1 MGGGGIAPAQRFV
14 ANRVGD
20 RPPNDPLATRE
31 NQLVP
36 SSLNELAAALVAID
50 SVNPAL
56 VPGGAGERQIASF
69 VADWCAKQ
77 GLDVE
82 ILGTERPSVVATK
95 RGSGGGRSL
104 LLNGH
109 LDTVGVSGMEAP
121 FNPRVEDGRLYGRGA
136 YDMKGA
142 LAAMLLAATE
152 ATALR
157 GDVIVTLVAD
167 EELASIGTEAVV
179 QQVHAD
185 AAIVAEP
192 TDLRVAIAHRGFVG
206 FELETAGVAAHGSR
220 PDLGVDAIAKMGPIL
235 VALAELDEQLQAG
248 SRHPLV
254 GPASLHASLIVGGQ
268 ELSSFPASCVL
279 TGERRTIP
287 GETVAQVEQELRAIA
302 GDAALRIIAS
312 RDPLTPEPDHPF
324 VELVGRIAEAGEYV
338 GALFW
343 TDAALIADTGI
354 PTVLFGPAG
363 EGAHARVEWV
373 DLASLDRVRE
383 VVGRVAAEWCA

>member
-1 MGGGGIAPAQRFV
+1 M
-14 ANRVGD
+14 
-20 RPPNDPLATRE
+20 
-31 NQLVP
+31 P

-56 VPGGAGERQIASF
+56 VPGGAGEREIASF
-69 VADWCAKQ
+69 VADWCAKH
-77 GLDVE
+77 GLDVQ
-82 ILGTERPSVVATK
+82 ILGTERPSVVATR

-142 LAAMLLAATE
+142 LAAMLLAAAE
-152 ATALR
+152 ATGLR
-157 GDVIVTLVAD
+157 GDVVVTLVAD

-179 QQVHAD
+179 ERVHAD
-185 AAIVAEP
+185 AAIVVEP
-192 TDLRVAIAHRGFVG
+192 TDLRLAIAHRGFVG
-206 FELETAGVAAHGSR
+206 FELETAGIAAHGSR
-220 PDLGVDAIAKMGPIL
+220 PDLGVDAIANMGPIL

-248 SRHPLV
+248 PRHPLV

-279 TGERRTIP
+279 TGERRTLP
-287 GETVAQVEQELRAIA
+287 GETLAQVEQELRSIA

-312 RDPLTPEPDHPF
+312 RDPLAPEPDHPF
-324 VELVGRIAEAGEYV
+324 VELVGRVAEAGEYV

-363 EGAHARVEWV
+363 EGAHATVEWV
-373 DLASLDRVRE
+373 ELASLDRVRE